1 MDYHIIS
8 AQELAGKLKLTPK
21 TMYKLLNKGDIPG
34 SRKVGGLWYI
44 DLRIFESSFSKPTIK
59 PKVEAGSKDR
69 HSLL

>member
-44 DLRIFESSFSKPTIK
+44 DLRIFESSFSKPT
-59 PKVEAGSKDR
+59 PKVKADGDSRNR
-69 HSLL
+69 HNLQ